1 MKLSLAVATATVA
14 AVTLTTAPA
23 VSAQTTRIAIGSA
36 RPPQW
41 SSFLLAPGFDYD
53 EVSAQVGANWVPGT
67 SPPVRVDYPATA
79 GFLWGPGSPS
89 ADGSIAIGAPRVL
102 TAIEQADDEQVVVA
116 GLSEGTL
123 VVDEVQRELAAD
135 PEHAPDKSPLR
146 FVKFGSPQVLALR
159 LFPAGTR
166 VPILGYTV
174 QPFAESQYDT
184 DMVFGEYDLWAD
196 PPDRLW
202 NVMADANAILGTQYV
217 HTESSQAYKD
227 TAVQIGEPVTNSK
240 GGTTTTYMVPTKNL
254 PLTQPLRDVGVPD
267 KVVDELDKGLR
278 PVVDAGYKRNDAKT
292 QATLNKA
299 LDKVLT
305 KLAKP
310 TKRTKLTKSPKLKLP
325 KLTLPQ
331 RITRPTTERA
341 PVGAAWRAAAHR

>member
-1 MKLSLAVATATVA
+1 
-14 AVTLTTAPA
+14 
-23 VSAQTTRIAIGSA
+23 
-36 RPPQW
+36 
-41 SSFLLAPGFDYD
+41 
-53 EVSAQVGANWVPGT
+53 VPGT

-135 PEHAPDKSPLR
+135 PEHAPDKSQLR

-202 NVMADANAILGTQYV
+202 NVVADANAILGTQYV

-240 GGTTTTYMVPTKNL
+240 GGTTTTYVVPTKNL
-254 PLTQPLRDVGVPD
+254 PLT
-267 KVVDELDKGLR
+267 
-278 PVVDAGYKRNDAKT
+278 
-292 QATLNKA
+292 
-299 LDKVLT
+299 
-305 KLAKP
+305 
-310 TKRTKLTKSPKLKLP
+310 
-325 KLTLPQ
+325 
-331 RITRPTTERA
+331 
-341 PVGAAWRAAAHR
+341 